1 MRHSWK
7 RRPSPRK
14 GDTIKTAAPD
24 NRDAFCTPVEPY
36 RRELHAHC

>member
-7 RRPSPRK
+7 RPSRRK
-14 GDTIKTAAPD
+14 GDTIKTANPD
-24 NRDAFCTPVEPY
+24 DRDAFGTLVEPY